1 MTTYVRTRRGKVV
14 HLSGCAVLKRQK
26 WIFLEGTFRTDVK
39 KSDWVWAEDKPQ
51 EQIRQVIEELGYH
64 CCRHCQPMQNPQT

>member
-1 MTTYVRTRRGKVV
+1 MTTYARTRRGKVV
-14 HLSGCAVLKRQK
+14 HLSGCAMLRRLSWSYAQDAYVH
-26 WIFLEGTFRTDVK
+26 DVK

-64 CCRHCQPMQNPQT
+64 CCRWCKPMQNPQT